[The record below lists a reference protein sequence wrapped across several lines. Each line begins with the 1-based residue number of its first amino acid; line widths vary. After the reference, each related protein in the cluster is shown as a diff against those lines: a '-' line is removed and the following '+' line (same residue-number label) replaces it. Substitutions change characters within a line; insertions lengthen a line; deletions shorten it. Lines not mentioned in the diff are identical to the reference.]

1 MGLVSIWATEGAADT
16 ETPSGVKPGASKSEK
31 QHTLESKW
39 SKPITLTSKIESK
52 WASSGDETKGD
63 THNPSKKDRR
73 DRSSNNDNIEKTHFN
88 KRDGHQHGNKH
99 HRDKEFRRRNPKDR
113 GSRPAR
119 GEQDAHEEPESTH
132 VDDSDEETVVSD
144 KLFPKGP
151 MTESARSLASR
162 ITLAPKGGEPETD
175 DATAWEE
182 VDEEEEEEEEEEE
195 VKQRTSLRGKSLAER
210 LDNSRFKDAKQKSI
224 GGSKSKTLDRRGM
237 KKELHRQFKDHSS
250 RSTKSHMAN
259 PSDDQATK
267 EKEEKEK
274 QELLK
279 MIEEFE
285 SQKID
290 WASFDE

>member
-1 MGLVSIWATEGAADT
+1 MGLVSIWATEGADT
-16 ETPSGVKPGASKSEK
+16 ETSSGVKSGASKSEK

-39 SKPITLTSKIESK
+39 SKPITSTSKIESK
-52 WASSGDETKGD
+52 WASSGSESKRDAYS
-63 THNPSKKDRR
+63 PSKKNRR
-73 DRSSNNDNIEKTHFN
+73 DKSSSNDSIEKTHFN
-88 KRDGHQHGNKH
+88 KTDGHKAQGNKH

-119 GEQDAHEEPESTH
+119 GEQDAYEEPESSH

-151 MTESARSLASR
+151 LTESARSLASR
-162 ITLAPKGGEPETD
+162 ITLASKGGEAETD
-175 DATAWEE
+175 DATVWEE
-182 VDEEEEEEEEEEE
+182 VDDDDEEEEEEM
-195 VKQRTSLRGKSLAER
+195 KQKMPSRGKSLAER
-210 LDNSRFKDAKQKSI
+210 LDNSRIKDAKQKSI

-250 RSTKSHMAN
+250 RSTKSHTTN